1 MAQPIYSL
9 AGKRV
14 FVAGHRGM
22 IGSALVR
29 RLMQERCTILTA
41 ERDELDLERQDAVE
55 RWMEQA
61 RPDVVIIAAAKVGGI
76 LANDRY
82 PVDFLYRNLA
92 IETHLIHAS
101 HRSGVEKLLFL
112 GAACMYPRAASQ
124 PLQENAL
131 LTGPLE
137 PTNEWYAVAKIAGL
151 KLCQAYRRQY
161 GCDFIT
167 AIPAGLYGPNDNY
180 DPEAGHVVAAMLS
193 KMHAAKISGA
203 SEVALWGTGKP
214 TREFL
219 YVDDCADALIYL
231 LTHYSG
237 DDFLNIGTGV
247 ETPIAELAAETA
259 RAVGY
264 TGQFHFD
271 TSKPDGMPR
280 KVMDVS
286 RLMALGWKARTPLA
300 AGLTQAY
307 AWYKAHVAPD

>member
-1 MAQPIYSL
+1 MAEPVYSL
-9 AGKRV
+9 VGKRV

-29 RLMQERCTILTA
+29 RLAAEGCVILTA
-41 ERDELDLERQDAVE
+41 ARDELDLERQEAVE

-61 RPDVVIIAAAKVGGI
+61 RPDCVIIAAAKVGGI

-92 IETHLIHAS
+92 IETHLIHAA
-101 HRSGVEKLLFL
+101 HRVGVEKLLFL
-112 GAACMYPRAASQ
+112 GASCMYPRAAAQ
-124 PLQENAL
+124 PLREGAL

-161 GCDFIT
+161 GCDFIA
-167 AIPAGLYGPNDNY
+167 AIPANLYGPNDNY
-180 DPEAGHVVAAMLS
+180 DPEAGHVVAALIA
-193 KMHAAKISGA
+193 KMHAAKLTRA
-203 SEVALWGTGKP
+203 SEVSLWGTGAP
-214 TREFL
+214 TREFF
-219 YVDDCADALIYL
+219 YVDDCADALIFL

-237 DDFLNIGTGV
+237 EDFLNVGTGV
-247 ETPIAELAAETA
+247 ETSIAQLAEETA
-259 RAVGY
+259 RAVGF
-264 TGQFHFD
+264 TGRFQFD

-286 RLMALGWKARTPLA
+286 RLLALGWQARTPLA
-300 AGLTQAY
+300 VGLEQAY
-307 AWYKAHVAPD
+307 AWYKAHVAQD